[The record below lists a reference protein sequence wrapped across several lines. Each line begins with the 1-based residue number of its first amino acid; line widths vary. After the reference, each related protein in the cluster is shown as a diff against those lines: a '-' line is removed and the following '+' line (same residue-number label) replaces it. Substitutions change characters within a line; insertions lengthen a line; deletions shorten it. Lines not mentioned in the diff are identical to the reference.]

1 MKKVFLVLTLVIF
14 GLVSCGNKTETKQ
27 ATKKLVVGTD
37 GVFPPFGYMENG
49 ELVGF
54 DIDLIKQ
61 IGKDL
66 GYEIEMKVQPF
77 DALIPALKTGKLDA
91 IISGMSATEE
101 RKKSVDFT
109 DEYFKSTQVYLR
121 KKGNT
126 AVNSKESLAGK
137 KVGVQLGTIQELEA
151 KKIQNA
157 NVVTND
163 ATVNLILDLKSG
175 KNDAVI
181 LENIVAM
188 EFMKKNPEIEIFYEE
203 KLPYGMAIAF
213 DKGKHSELIKQINEE
228 LEKLQKNGKYAE
240 LIKKYGL
247 ETNKN

>member
-1 MKKVFLVLTLVIF
+1 MKKLLIVIMIAIF
-14 GLVSCGNKTETKQ
+14 GIVSCGNKTEAKQ
-27 ATKKLVVGTD
+27 DMKKLVVGTD

-77 DALIPALKTGKLDA
+77 DALIPSLKTGKLDA

-109 DEYFKSTQVYLR
+109 DDYFVSKETYLR

-126 AVNSKESLAGK
+126 AVTPTTLSGK
-137 KVGVQLGTIQELEA
+137 KIGVQLGTIQEMEA
-151 KKIQNA
+151 KTING
-157 NVVTND
+157 
-163 ATVNLILDLKSG
+163 ATVVPNESTVNTILDLKAG
-175 KNDAVI
+175 KIDVII
-181 LENIVAM
+181 LEKAVA
-188 EFMKKNPEIEIFYEE
+188 EEYMKKNPEMEIFDE
-203 KLPYGMAIAF
+203 KPASIGMAMAI
-213 DKGKHSELIKQINEE
+213 DKGKNPELIKQINAE
-228 LEKLQKNGKYAE
+228 LKKMRENGKYDE
-240 LIKKYGL
+240 LIKKYDL
-247 ETNKN
+247 EKSQK

>member
-1 MKKVFLVLTLVIF
+1 MKKLLIVIMMAIF
-14 GLVSCGNKTETKQ
+14 GIVSCGNKTETKQ
-27 ATKKLVVGTD
+27 DTKKLVVGTD

-66 GYEIEMKVQPF
+66 GYEIEMKAQPF

-109 DEYFKSTQVYLR
+109 DDYFVSKETYLR
-121 KKGNT
+121 KKGNN
-126 AVNSKESLAGK
+126 AVTPTTLSGK
-137 KVGVQLGTIQELEA
+137 KIGVQLGTIQEMEA
-151 KKIQNA
+151 RTIKG
-157 NVVTND
+157 
-163 ATVNLILDLKSG
+163 ATVVPNENTVNTILDLKAG
-175 KNDAVI
+175 KIDAII
-181 LENIVAM
+181 LEKAVAT
-188 EFMKKNPEIEIFYEE
+188 EYMKKNPEMEIFDE
-203 KLPYGMAIAF
+203 KPAPIGMAMAV
-213 DKGKHSELIKQINEE
+213 DKGKNPELIKQINAE
-228 LEKLQKNGKYAE
+228 LKKMRENGKYDE

-247 ETNKN
+247 ENSQK